1 MPVIEIANLSKN
13 FGSFTALHNVNLT
26 VHQGEVVG
34 FIGPNGAGKSTT
46 IRILL
51 GLLRPSSG
59 SVRIFNKDAFT
70 QAIPIHK
77 KMAYVPGDVTLWPNL
92 TGGQVIDILLQMNG
106 PIPTQ
111 RRDELITLFQLD
123 PTKKC
128 QTYSKGN
135 RQKIALI
142 AALATEADLYIFD
155 EPTSGLDPL
164 MERVFQQCVKEL
176 QHHKKT
182 ILLSSHILSEVERL
196 CDKIAIIKDGT
207 IIETGS
213 LQTMQHVTRALYTV
227 DVQKPLDD
235 LYQQAGVFDIQQDG
249 LRYTFYVDNSAIPH
263 VMTYLAMHHIV
274 SITSMPLTLED
285 LFMAHYKKG
294 GD

>member
-1 MPVIEIANLSKN
+1 MPVIEIANLSKK

-92 TGGQVIDILLQMNG
+92 TGCQVIDILLQMNG

-285 LFMAHYKKG
+285 LFMAHYEKG